1 MMTDD
6 AIKEVLR
13 RIPYGFY
20 AITTRSG
27 NDVNAM
33 TANWVM
39 QTSFDPRQVSLGLQ
53 KTSYT
58 YGLIEQGG
66 VFAVNIFLKD
76 GADALKPFTKSRS
89 KNPDKMKDAQYSEGP
104 ETGSPILKG
113 AAAYL
118 ECRVIRIVDT
128 GGNHDI
134 VVGEVVGAGV
144 ISPGEVGDTLTL
156 LDLGWSYAG

>member
-1 MMTDD
+1 MTDD
-6 AIKEVLR
+6 TINEVLK

-27 NDVNAM
+27 DDVNAM
-33 TANWVM
+33 VANWVT
-39 QTSFDPRQVSLGLQ
+39 QTSFTPRQVALGLD

-58 YGLIEQGG
+58 YGLIEKGG
-66 VFAVNIFLKD
+66 VFAINIFLKD
-76 GADALKPFTKSRS
+76 GADALKPFTKGRL
-89 KNPDKMKDAQYSEGP
+89 KNPDKMKDVQYSDGP
-104 ETGSPILKG
+104 ETGSPILES

-118 ECRVIRIVDT
+118 ECRVVRIIDT
-128 GGNHDI
+128 GGDHDI

-144 ISPGEVGDTLTL
+144 STLGEAADTLRL

>member
-1 MMTDD
+1 MTDD
-6 AIKEVLR
+6 TIKEVLK

-27 NDVNAM
+27 DDVNTM
-33 TANWVM
+33 VANWVT
-39 QTSFDPRQVSLGLQ
+39 QTSFTPRQVALGLD

-58 YGLIEQGG
+58 YGLIEKGG
-66 VFAVNIFLKD
+66 VFAINIFLKD
-76 GADALKPFTKSRS
+76 GADALKPFTKGRL
-89 KNPDKMKDAQYSEGP
+89 KNPDKMKDVQYSDGS
-104 ETGSPILKG
+104 ETGSPILES

-118 ECRVIRIVDT
+118 ECRVVRIVDT
-128 GGNHDI
+128 GGDHDI

-144 ISPGEVGDTLTL
+144 STPGEAADTLRL